1 MSVQL
6 IRRHRLIESFLVRML
21 NFDWGEIHDEADRL
35 EHAISERML
44 DRIDE
49 ALGRPERDPHG
60 DPIPA
65 ADGSFVQPNPPNA
78 WWIVRRASKYGWSAS
93 WINRVSF

>member
-1 MSVQL
+1 
-6 IRRHRLIESFLVRML
+6 ML

-65 ADGSFVQPNPPNA
+65 ADGSFEQPTTMRLADCEPGDE
-78 WWIVRRASKYGWSAS
+78 VRWCAS
-93 WINRVSF
+93 WISILSFSIYCR